1 MRRRI
6 QIYTLLYEGKNI
18 LDSNVLLK
26 RENINFGMTMSMFG
40 DLANFQ
46 ENIARCFIYNNVEFS
61 YPVLRVMFTT
71 NFKK

>member
-6 QIYTLLYEGKNI
+6 QIHTLLYEGKNI

-26 RENINFGMTMSMFG
+26 TENINFGMTMSMFG

-46 ENIARCFIYNNVEFS
+46 ENIARCFIYSNVEFL
-61 YPVLRVMFTT
+61 YPVLMM
-71 NFKK
+71 

>member
-6 QIYTLLYEGKNI
+6 QIHTLLYERENI

-26 RENINFGMTMSMFG
+26 RDNINFGMTMSMFG

-46 ENIARCFIYNNVEFS
+46 ENIARCFINIIYSDVEVYILF
-61 YPVLRVMFTT
+61 
-71 NFKK
+71 